1 MPQKERSISFRSFL
15 MQVGCC
21 SIKFFLHGNRS
32 LKEKRRVIRTIK
44 DRLKNKFNISVSEI
58 GHQDVWQTLHLGIV
72 AVNSDPKYLEGQMNR
87 VVDAVEQMH
96 LAEITDCQITVTN
109 LAPE

>member
-1 MPQKERSISFRSFL
+1 

-32 LKEKRRVIRTIK
+32 LKEKRRVIRAIK
-44 DRLKNKFNISVSEI
+44 DRLKNKFNISVAEI
-58 GHQDVWQTLHLGIV
+58 GDQDVWQNLHLGIV

-87 VVDAVEQMH
+87 VVDTIENMH
-96 LAEITDCQITVTN
+96 LAEMTDCQVKIMN
-109 LAPE
+109 LGPEQS